1 MYKINQYTL
10 KTIFHIV
17 GNRPQ
22 FIKLAI
28 LYKELFHAG
37 FSQKIVHSGQHS
49 SAEMSDIFFSQL
61 ALPEIDFLLQ
71 LQNAYSPETFIAEA
85 SISLEEYLS
94 SYRDSYV
101 FVYGDTNTTLAGA
114 TAAHQLH
121 IPLFHFEAGVRTGD
135 KNMPEEINRILTD
148 RIANTNYCCTEK
160 NYSKLVAEG
169 YGTTIKNRVK
179 LTGDLMYDAFLKIPF
194 ETHKKIAE
202 KNYVAATIHRAA
214 NIGLKD
220 NLSAII
226 DGLNSIHKEI
236 PVVMPLHPHTR
247 KRIDEYGLNPEFSI
261 IDPLGY
267 PAMKTFL
274 INCSFVIT
282 DSGGAAREAFFC
294 KKESIIV
301 MEYPFWPEII
311 EAGCS
316 MNVPAHALQLYESFF
331 KLPTLCPD
339 FETPIFGNGN
349 AAELIREDILL
360 FKD

>member
-1 MYKINQYTL
+1 MYKINQYIL

-22 FIKLAI
+22 FVKLAI
-28 LYKELFHAG
+28 LYKELSNAR
-37 FSQKIVHSGQHS
+37 FSQKIIHSGQHS

-61 ALPEIDFLLQ
+61 ALPEIDFFLQ
-71 LQNAYSPETFIAEA
+71 QQSTYSPDTFIAEA
-85 SISLEEYLS
+85 SVSLQDYLG
-94 SYRDSYV
+94 SYTDSYV

-114 TAAHQLH
+114 TAAHNLS
-121 IPLFHFEAGVRTGD
+121 IPLFHVEAGVRTGD
-135 KNMPEEINRILTD
+135 SSMPEEVNRVSTD
-148 RIANTNYCCTEK
+148 KIATTNYCCTEK
-160 NYSKLVAEG
+160 NYFTMVAEG
-169 YGTTIKNRVK
+169 YGNTIKNRVK
-179 LTGDLMYDAFLKIPF
+179 LTGDLMYDAFLKVPF
-194 ETHKKIAE
+194 APQKTIVQ

-214 NIGLKD
+214 NIVSKD
-220 NLSAII
+220 NLSAIVE
-226 DGLNSIHKEI
+226 GLNNIHKEI

-247 KRIDEYGLNPEFSI
+247 KRIIEHGLSPEFFI

-274 INCSFVIT
+274 THCSYVIT

-294 KKESIIV
+294 KKRSLIV

-316 MNVPAHALQLYESFF
+316 TNVAAESLQLYESFL
-331 KLPTLCPD
+331 KLPSLCPD

-349 AAELIREDILL
+349 AAQLISEDILL
-360 FKD
+360 LQD